1 VLEGLDARRASA
13 NANELGM
20 AAPHIQFL
28 TFAGCPLAD
37 AARSELKLALQACGI
52 EDYEEIDILDPSA
65 PDDLRGWG
73 SPTILINGI
82 DVAGQRKGDNA
93 SCRIYAGERGVL
105 TSAEIIKQ
113 LQASRP

>member
-1 VLEGLDARRASA
+1 
-13 NANELGM
+13 M

-37 AARSELKLALQACGI
+37 AARSELKVALRACGV

-73 SPTILINGI
+73 SPTILINGV
-82 DVAGQRKGDNA
+82 DVAGQRKGDDA

-105 TSAEIIKQ
+105 TSAEIIER
-113 LQASRP
+113 LQALRP